1 MTKRK
6 NVASHIFLHTR
17 ETDYSVV
24 LKPHFLHL
32 VMSTVQAM
40 TAHLVF
46 TLALAEEAR
55 SHYQSRIGGSRC
67 YDENNAVIHAWKA
80 AWPLAA
86 VGLIGQGLEVAG
98 VMNLFKKQR
107 RQIASMT
114 DLRLTVF

>member
-1 MTKRK
+1 
-6 NVASHIFLHTR
+6 
-17 ETDYSVV
+17 
-24 LKPHFLHL
+24 
-32 VMSTVQAM
+32 MSTVQAM

-98 VMNLFKKQR
+98 SDEFVLRSNVDKLP
-107 RQIASMT
+107 SMT